1 MLTNP
6 LSTNEKRTFGAKRK
20 TVDFEQCLLLQLAK
34 RMVLEKAMVQKFLN
48 LFYVLSFKCSAE
60 RIFAESMKTPRIVK

>member
-6 LSTNEKRTFGAKRK
+6 LSTNKKRTFGAKRK

-34 RMVLEKAMVQKFLN
+34 RMVLERAMV
-48 LFYVLSFKCSAE
+48 
-60 RIFAESMKTPRIVK
+60 